1 MRYITLLVHV
11 AMFTGVASIL
21 GSVSASAESL
31 TFDCQ
36 GTYVSS
42 TTSEAK
48 PIGVGQLI
56 TIDPVKGAVDAPGG
70 GDNEHCTR
78 GTDWSVVFNLGAI
91 KLLSKIVKAC
101 STLSISETEYSFNTT
116 RELAEKK
123 VIKGKSE
130 YETKNN
136 YWARGS
142 LNRITSKFD
151 ATEHFGSSDWTRW
164 QMTCASPQRKSR

>member
-1 MRYITLLVHV
+1 
-11 AMFTGVASIL
+11 MFTAVASIQ
-21 GSVSASAESL
+21 GPTSASAETL
-31 TFDCQ
+31 VFDCQ

-48 PIGVGQLI
+48 PIGVSQQI
-56 TIDPVKGAVDAPGG
+56 TIDPDKGTVEAPGG
-70 GDNEHCTR
+70 GDSEHCTS
-78 GTDWSVVFNLGAI
+78 GTDWSVVFDLGAI

-101 STLSISETEYSFNTT
+101 TILSISETEYSFNTT

-142 LNRITSKFD
+142 LNRISGKFD

>member
-1 MRYITLLVHV
+1 MRYITLLVHA
-11 AMFTGVASIL
+11 AMCTGVAGIL
-21 GSVSASAESL
+21 GPMSASAESL
-31 TFDCQ
+31 PFDCQ

-48 PIGVGQLI
+48 SIGVGQLI
-56 TIDPVKGAVDAPGG
+56 TIDPVKGAVEAPGG
-70 GDNEHCTR
+70 GDNEHCAR
-78 GTDWSVVFNLGAI
+78 GTDWSVVFDLGAI

-101 STLSISETEYSFNTT
+101 TTLGISENEYSFNTT
-116 RELAEKK
+116 RELTEKK

-142 LNRITSKFD
+142 LNRITGKFD
-151 ATEHFGSSDWTRW
+151 ATEHFGSPD
-164 QMTCASPQRKSR
+164 